1 MPEQNVV
8 EAELSLV
15 KGMQFLGRTSQ
26 SRIGIVLDAKP
37 EHGGQGSGFNPTE
50 LILLS
55 LGGCTGMDVISILRK
70 KKQDVTG
77 LEVHLKGLRAPEHP
91 RRYTEIEFLV
101 RGRGI
106 SKKAVARS
114 IELSQEKYCSVTAS
128 LSARITSSFRIIEE
142 SGI

>member
-1 MPEQNVV
+1 MPEQTVV

-26 SRIGIVLDAKP
+26 SGIGIVLDAKP

-70 KKQDVTG
+70 KKQDVSG

-91 RRYTEIEFLV
+91 RRYTEIEIEFLV

-106 SKKAVARS
+106 SEKAVARS
-114 IELSQEKYCSVTAS
+114 IELSQEKYCPVTAS
-128 LSARITSSFRIIEE
+128 LSARITTSFRIVEE
-142 SGI
+142 